1 MADLVKKIKIKKQD
15 GTFTDYI
22 PIGAESGNVTDRQ
35 GYSLQEV
42 IGDID
47 VENDGSVSDRL
58 EEIESKVDDIC
69 YFIFPKFIPEAWGGD
84 CNLIKYGDKNILIDT
99 HSVEYWDYIN
109 QMMEDNNVE
118 HIDYFILT
126 HYHADHMGN
135 IENLVEAGL
144 IDSNTRLFFPAE
156 TTHVDWST
164 SITKYKNLCTQYN
177 LTYYV
182 PYENEV
188 VRIGKSLKITF
199 TNCNATAMDAYYAN
213 STDGN
218 ADSIICLIEHNNIKT
233 LYTGDANNLTVKR
246 LMELDF
252 VKSQIDLLKLPHH
265 GIDNRSCW
273 WYKHMSPTYAIHTSG
288 RLYDARNES
297 AWNGDPGFL
306 NHLGAKVFAQQWQD
320 DYIKF
325 VSDGYSIINLLGK
338 VYNPSMG
345 RYEMTV
351 YVDINSDLDF
361 IPDGTQEKPFHEIM
375 EAIAWISN
383 MPYGQYYID
392 LAPGEYAYS
401 DHWAL
406 THGKNKVTID
416 IPHQIVIEGQNADAR
431 DTTII
436 NGVYLQN
443 AHVHLRN
450 VSIDASNRNEAVYI
464 RNGFVECD
472 NVKFYSRGTRKGGI
486 YVRSATAY
494 CVDCYFN
501 DLTRCF
507 EGNTGGSV
515 ISHHSTIGSIT
526 NNRKLMNYR
535 TRIGFIQETDTVF
548 ETESDKY
555 VLNNMTQYDKYSKPV
570 LLYSNQEKEFSSTE
584 IDLSNFNI
592 EDFFEL
598 RVDYLDNGLLLGTTG
613 WVNFDAPT
621 RWFPIS
627 MTTGSA
633 SGDKI
638 YEKGVILQF
647 KEGKL
652 KYIQPYTKTID
663 TSDGSMVCTTNR
675 GLFVSQV
682 WGRLKNDYQYVDL
695 HSNSEPGSI

>member
-1 MADLVKKIKIKKQD
+1 MSDLIKKIKIKKQD
-15 GTFTDYI
+15 GTYTDYI
-22 PIGAESGNVTDRQ
+22 PIGAESKNITDRQ

-47 VENDGSVSDRL
+47 VNNDGNISDRL
-58 EEIESKVDDIC
+58 KEVESKVDDIC
-69 YFIFPKFIPEAWGGD
+69 YFIFPKFIPGAWGGD

-99 HSVEYWDYIN
+99 HSIEYWTYIK
-109 QMMEDNNVE
+109 QMLIDNEVN
-118 HIDYFILT
+118 HIDYFVLS

-135 IENLVEAGL
+135 IENLVDEGL

-156 TTHVDWST
+156 TTHVNWSA
-164 SITKYKNLCTQYN
+164 SITKYKNLCTQHN
-177 LTYYV
+177 LEYYV

-199 TNCNATAMDAYYAN
+199 MNCNAAAMDIYYAN

-218 ADSIICLIEHNNIKT
+218 VDSVICLIEHNNVKT

-265 GIDNRSCW
+265 GIDNRSCL

-306 NHLGAKVFAQQWQD
+306 NHLGAKIFAQQWQE

-325 VSDGYSIINLLGK
+325 ISDGYSIVNVLGK

-345 RYEMTV
+345 NYSQTI
-351 YVDINSDLDF
+351 YVDINSSLDF

-383 MPYGQYYID
+383 MPYGTFTIN

-406 THGKNKVTID
+406 THNKNSVRIS
-416 IPHQIVIEGQNADAR
+416 IPHQIIIQGTQDQR
-431 DTTII
+431 DNTIL
-436 NGVYLQN
+436 NSVYLLN
-443 AHVHLRN
+443 AHVGFYHL
-450 VSIDASNRNEAVYI
+450 SIDASNRNEAIYI
-464 RNGFVECD
+464 RDGSLFCED
-472 NVKFYSRGTRKGGI
+472 VKFYSRGTRKGGI
-486 YVRSATAY
+486 YARNAFAY
-494 CVDCYFN
+494 CKDCYFTE
-501 DLTRCF
+501 LTKCF
-507 EGNTGGSV
+507 EGNTNATI
-515 ISHHSTIGSIT
+515 ISDHSTIGIISNY
-526 NNRKLMNYR
+526 NNVWANYR
-535 TRIGFIQETDTVF
+535 TRLGYIQETN
-548 ETESDKY
+548 TEYENEASKY
-555 VLNNMTQYDKYSKPV
+555 YSTTMTQYDKYSKPV
-570 LLYSNQEKEFSSTE
+570 LLYSNQTKEFSSTE

-592 EDFFEL
+592 ENFFEL
-598 RVDYLDNGLLLGTTG
+598 RIDYLDTGLLLGTTG

-627 MTTGSA
+627 MTIGSA
-633 SGDKI
+633 NGDKI

-652 KYIQPYTKTID
+652 KYLQPYTKTID
-663 TSDGSMVCTTNR
+663 TSDGNIVCTTNR
-675 GLFVSQV
+675 SLFVSQI
-682 WGRLKNDYQYVDL
+682 WGRVKHNYDYVDR
-695 HSNSEPGSI
+695 HTEPESSSI